1 MKNTLGTY
9 NLTFGYQADLPWSVG
24 SLFSSPEAT
33 TVAKFCACVYSFGK
47 ILCIYEYI

>member
-33 TVAKFCACVYSFGK
+33 TVAKFVLCVCVLFREDSLH
-47 ILCIYEYI
+47 I